1 MRSFPTKSQVLGIA
15 LLGLV
20 TILPACTSRKV
31 VQVGSH
37 KVTVLRHRFENKL
50 KVSDQASVPTF
61 EYVGMSTD
69 TKQLKVSIKGDKI
82 WVNDVAGQL
91 RAGDS
96 VLLGDEGVAVNSMDY
111 GETEKYLR
119 ANSPGTNTTAQN

>member
-1 MRSFPTKSQVLGIA
+1 MRSFHTKSQVLGIA
-15 LLGLV
+15 LLALV

-37 KVTVLRHRFENKL
+37 KVTVLRHGFEHKL

-61 EYVGMSTD
+61 EYVGMSAD
-69 TKQLKVSIKGDKI
+69 RHQLKVSIKGDKI
-82 WVNDVAGQL
+82 WVNDVAGEL

-111 GETEKYLR
+111 GETQKYLR
-119 ANSPGTNTTAQN
+119 ANGSGTSTTAQN

>member
-1 MRSFPTKSQVLGIA
+1 MKGFHRKSQVLSIA

-20 TILPACTSRKV
+20 TILPACTHRKV

-37 KVTVLRHRFENKL
+37 KVTVLRHGFENKL

-61 EYVGMSTD
+61 EYAGMSTD
-69 TKQLKVSIKGDKI
+69 RRELKVSIKGDKI
-82 WVNDVAGQL
+82 KVNDLSGEL
-91 RAGDS
+91 RPGDS
-96 VLLGDEGVAVNSMDY
+96 VLIGDDGVAVNSMDY

-119 ANSPGTNTTAQN
+119 ANGSGGNTTAQN

>member
-1 MRSFPTKSQVLGIA
+1 MKSLHSKSQILSIA

-20 TILPACTSRKV
+20 TILPACTHRQI

-37 KVTVLRHRFENKL
+37 KVTVLRHGFEHKL
-50 KVSDQASVPTF
+50 KLSDQSSVPTF

-69 TKQLKVSIKGDKI
+69 RQQLKVSIKGDKI
-82 WVNDVAGQL
+82 WVNEVAGEL
-91 RAGDS
+91 RPGDS
-96 VLLGDEGVAVNSMDY
+96 VLLGDEGVAVNTMDY

-119 ANSPGTNTTAQN
+119 ANSSGKNATAQN

>member
-37 KVTVLRHRFENKL
+37 KVTVLRHGFENKL